1 MPRATLATCLSVLVA
16 ACSTGE
22 GPDDTGLT
30 AQADTVPATSDGS
43 SGAATDASTSDAS
56 TGPATTAT
64 TTADASSGSS
74 GDDVDPPPPECGPLT
89 TCGVQCVDLMT
100 DPANCGKCGVT
111 CVIPH
116 AVAACGAGQCA
127 LGECADGW
135 YDCDGDLLNG
145 CEQQLAPGQMCG
157 LVCKPGKVELCN
169 QFDDNCDGAC
179 DEGALP
185 GCRHPVHRASSP
197 TLGHFYTTDAAEA
210 MSGDLTPEALN
221 FFYLYDAPGMSLVP
235 FYRCLK
241 GDGRRFYTT
250 SATCENAGPV
260 EGVLGQIGTDPICG
274 SIPLFRLYGNSDH
287 FYTTSEVEKNNA
299 VSMYGYKFESIA
311 GYVWPGP

>member
-1 MPRATLATCLSVLVA
+1 VSRATLATCLSGLL
-16 ACSTGE
+16 ACSSG
-22 GPDDTGLT
+22 
-30 AQADTVPATSDGS
+30 ADTDDAGPSGDPNTAPADGS
-43 SGAATDASTSDAS
+43 SSDAS
-56 TGPATTAT
+56 TGAAGSTGDAGTTDPT
-64 TTADASSGSS
+64 SGSS
-74 GDDVDPPPPECGPLT
+74 SSGPVDPPPPECGELA

-100 DPANCGKCGVT
+100 DPANCGDCGVT

-116 AVAACGAGQCA
+116 AEPACGAGQCA

-135 YDCDGDLLNG
+135 FDCDGDLLNG

-157 LVCKPGKVELCN
+157 LVCKPDKAETCN

-179 DEGALP
+179 DEGGLA
-185 GCRHPVHRASSP
+185 GCRHPVHRSSSP
-197 TLGHFYTTDAAEA
+197 TLGHFYTIDAAEA
-210 MSGDLTPEALN
+210 MSGDFTPESLN
-221 FFYLYDAPGMSLVP
+221 FFWLYTNPGMGLVP

-250 SATCENAGPV
+250 SGTCENAGPV
-260 EGVLGQIGTDPICG
+260 EGVLGHIATDPTCG
-274 SIPLFRLYGNSDH
+274 GIPLFRLYGNADH

-299 VSMYGYKFESIA
+299 VSMYGYKFEAVA